1 MTQHLWPQC
10 SKYTSSPS
18 NSFDMLVILVFQ
30 GDAKRAA
37 IDEEGRLK
45 EETRERQ
52 QELKERQTKAA
63 LRQKHAQEKERME
76 RAKSDLL
83 EELDQM
89 EQADRRRRQLIVSN
103 IPVSLVV
110 LREMKFIISYETIV

>member
-1 MTQHLWPQC
+1 
-10 SKYTSSPS
+10 
-18 NSFDMLVILVFQ
+18 MLVILVFQ

-76 RAKSDLL
+76 RAKSDVL